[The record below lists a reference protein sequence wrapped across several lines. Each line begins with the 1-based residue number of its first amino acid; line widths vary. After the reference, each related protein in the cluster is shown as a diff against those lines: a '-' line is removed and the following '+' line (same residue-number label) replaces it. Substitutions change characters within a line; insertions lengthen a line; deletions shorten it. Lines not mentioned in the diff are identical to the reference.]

1 MPVSL
6 TKNKVI
12 RNTLA
17 MFSGQ
22 SGAQIIA
29 MLFSVFLGRKLPDAA
44 FGQLKF
50 AISFVVIFMAFAE
63 YGLQTLLIREI
74 AREKEKAASLF
85 WNSIILKTVFSI
97 LALLVGWLVLHNF
110 YSSFPEKQILVYL
123 VAGSLIFNTWYFSI
137 SSVFIGYQ
145 ENHVEALLFFIGKAI
160 YVGGGVLIVLFTR
173 DVKLV
178 ALMFSVATALQCVI
192 AFVCLILRHRHLKF
206 TFEFSVIK
214 YLIVHGWQFFS
225 ITIFTT
231 MNLKFDNL
239 FIGKWCPDADLGHYS
254 GAYALILAP
263 IILANAFVRSM
274 YPALS
279 ELHQKNDTDFWLR
292 IQKGF
297 RWLAALAFPVI
308 IFMTIDGERILSTV
322 FKKSFANATSLHA
335 MQILLWGQGLDFFC
349 PFAGHILYVLNRQ
362 KWVIAITGISLLTNI
377 IADVILIKNY
387 GIVGASFAKMF
398 ALFVMFGGYAYALK
412 QWFPVDKF
420 LKQLFFPFIIAIIFA
435 PIAWYLRPHIPF
447 IFSGAI
453 YASFCLVTFFF
464 TKTIKWSDLK
474 LFSHD

>member
-1 MPVSL
+1 MKI
-6 TKNKVI
+6 KNKVI

-22 SGAQIIA
+22 SGAQVIA
-29 MLFSVFLGRKLPDAA
+29 MLFSIFLGKMLPDAA

-50 AISFVVIFMAFAE
+50 AISFVVIFMALAE

-74 AREKEKAASLF
+74 ARDKEKAASLF
-85 WNSIILKTVFSI
+85 WNSIFLKTIFSI
-97 LALLVGWLVLHNF
+97 IALFIGWLVLHKY

-123 VAGSLIFNTWYFSI
+123 VAGSLIFNTWYFSV

-145 ENHVEALLFFIGKAI
+145 ENHIEALLFFIGKVI
-160 YVGGGVLIVLFTR
+160 YVVGGIMIVLFTR

-178 ALMFSVATALQCVI
+178 ALMFSVATAMQCFI
-192 AFVCLILRHRHLKF
+192 AFICMILRHRHLKF
-206 TFEFSVIK
+206 TFDLSVIK
-214 YLIVHGWQFFS
+214 YLIIHGWQFFS

-279 ELHQKNDTDFWLR
+279 ELHHKNDGDFWLR
-292 IQKGF
+292 IEKGF

-308 IFMTIDGERILSTV
+308 IFMTIDGERILATV
-322 FKKSFANATSLHA
+322 FKKSFADHKSVYA

-362 KWVIAITGISLLTNI
+362 KWVIAITGLSLLTNI

-398 ALFVMFGGYAYALK
+398 ALLVMFGGYVFALRH
-412 QWFPVDKF
+412 WFAAKIF
-420 LKQLFFPFIIAIIFA
+420 LKQLVIPLIIAIIFS
-435 PIAWYLRPHIPF
+435 PVAWYLRPIIPF
-447 IFSGAI
+447 VFSGLI
-453 YASFCLVTFFF
+453 YALLCLGTFFI
-464 TKTIKWSDLK
+464 TKTIKFSDLK
-474 LFSHD
+474 LFSHN